1 MNPNNIVINSI
12 PLFEEYN
19 IAKIIINRYRLDNIN
34 LTEENLNP
42 NDLKTVLDKIQFLL
56 RINEIEKALLQ
67 LKKFGLWLRLKK
79 SI

>member
-67 LKKFGLWLRLKK
+67 LKNLVYG
-79 SI
+79 SG